1 MQAMDRPFARIV
13 NGTCQFVIPV
23 FQRDYSWTEAQC
35 EQLWN
40 DILAVASLE
49 STRGHFLGSIVSVP
63 PKASSAGFTQ
73 WLLIDGQQRVTTLI
87 LLLAALRDYIDE
99 TDWSGGEDDPTPKK
113 LDAYFLKN
121 IQEEGERQHKLV
133 LRRHDQATLQ
143 ALVDCSELPKQP
155 SDRIIETYEYFRDK
169 IREEDP
175 AHVYRGIGRLV
186 IVDVTLDRNTDDP
199 QLIFESLNSTGV
211 DLSESDLIRN
221 FLLMRLPE
229 AEQTLLY
236 NSYWRKI
243 EDLFRGSE
251 KTFDAYAR
259 DYLALITTASK
270 QEKANQIYQAFRR
283 NFDSLVEQHGGLEAL
298 LSEMLRS
305 ARYYAAF
312 SLGIGAPEMLA
323 LSFGRLRR
331 LVDVPAMLIMRLYDY
346 HDRLGTLSLAELNTA
361 VHLIESFVFRRAI
374 CGEQTRG
381 YWQVF
386 ASLAYKLDPDS
397 PLESLQVEFARLRD
411 NYRYPSDTEFRKALM
426 ERDLYG
432 LRVCPHLLEQLE
444 NYGSREPT
452 DVSSYS
458 IEHVLPQNEN
468 LPKKWRAMLGPD
480 WSDIQS
486 TWLHRL
492 GNLTL
497 TGYNST
503 YSDRPF
509 LEKKTISG
517 GFEESSVRLN
527 KYIREQDEWTAAQM
541 EKRGKLLAKRA
552 VTIWPALK
560 VDSSLV
566 AAAEQKEKRERA
578 AHRSVDDVEMSEVA
592 RKLFKELRKH
602 ILKMGDD
609 ILELAEEKTISY
621 HGPDFF
627 LEVLPRARRL
637 TLLLPLEF
645 NEIDD
650 PHGIASDA
658 TESKFFFYAKHEGG
672 VSIRI
677 NEKKEIKQAL
687 PIIKQAF
694 NFACP

>member
-1 MQAMDRPFARIV
+1 M
-13 NGTCQFVIPV
+13 
-23 FQRDYSWTEAQC
+23 
-35 EQLWN
+35 
-40 DILAVASLE
+40 
-49 STRGHFLGSIVSVP
+49 
-63 PKASSAGFTQ
+63 
-73 WLLIDGQQRVTTLI
+73 
-87 LLLAALRDYIDE
+87 
-99 TDWSGGEDDPTPKK
+99 
-113 LDAYFLKN
+113 
-121 IQEEGERQHKLV
+121 
-133 LRRHDQATLQ
+133 
-143 ALVDCSELPKQP
+143 
-155 SDRIIETYEYFRDK
+155 
-169 IREEDP
+169 
-175 AHVYRGIGRLV
+175 
-186 IVDVTLDRNTDDP
+186 TLDRNSDDP

-211 DLSESDLIRN
+211 NLSESDLIRN

-236 NSYWRKI
+236 NNYWSKI
-243 EDLFRGSE
+243 EELFRGSE
-251 KTFDAYAR
+251 KIFDAYAR
-259 DYLALITTASK
+259 DYLALITRASK
-270 QEKANQIYQAFRR
+270 QEKASQIYQAFRR

-298 LSEMLRS
+298 LNEMLRF

-312 SLGIGAPEMLA
+312 SLGIGAPKKLA
-323 LSFGRLRR
+323 LSLGRLRR
-331 LVDVPAMLIMRLYDY
+331 LVDVPAMLIMRLYDC
-346 HDRLGTLSLAELNTA
+346 HDRLETLSQAELNTA

-386 ASLAYKLDPDS
+386 ANLAYKLDPDS

-411 NYRYPSDTEFRKALM
+411 NYRYPSNTEFRKALM

-432 LRVCPHLLEQLE
+432 LRVCLHLLEQLE
-444 NYGSREPT
+444 NYGSNEPT

-468 LPKKWRAMLGPD
+468 LPKKWREMLGPD

-541 EKRGKLLAKRA
+541 EKRGKHLAKRA

-566 AAAEQKEKRERA
+566 AAAEQKEMRERA
-578 AHRSVDDVEMSEVA
+578 ARRSVDDVEMSEVA

-609 ILELAEEKTISY
+609 VLELAEEKTISY

-658 TESKFFFYAKHEGG
+658 TEWKFFFYAKHEGG

>member
-1 MQAMDRPFARIV
+1 MQAIDRPFARIV

-49 STRGHFLGSIVSVP
+49 STGGHFLGSIVYVP
-63 PKASSAGFTQ
+63 TGASSAGFTQ

-87 LLLAALRDYIDE
+87 LLLAALRDYINE
-99 TDWSGGEDDPTPKK
+99 TNWSGGEDDPTPKK
-113 LDAYFLKN
+113 IDAYFLKN

-155 SDRIIETYEYFRDK
+155 SDRIIENYEYFRDK

-186 IVDVTLDRNTDDP
+186 IVDVTLDRNSDDP

-211 DLSESDLIRN
+211 NLSESDLIRN

-236 NSYWRKI
+236 NNYWSKI
-243 EDLFRGSE
+243 EELFRGSE
-251 KTFDAYAR
+251 KIFDAYAR
-259 DYLALITTASK
+259 DYLALITRASK
-270 QEKANQIYQAFRR
+270 QEKASQIYQAFRR

-298 LSEMLRS
+298 LNEMLRF

-312 SLGIGAPEMLA
+312 SLGIGAPKMLA
-323 LSFGRLRR
+323 VSLGRLRR
-331 LVDVPAMLIMRLYDY
+331 LVDVPAMLIMRLYDC
-346 HDRLGTLSLAELNTA
+346 HDRLETLPQTELNTA

-411 NYRYPSDTEFRKALM
+411 NYRYPSNTEFRKALM

-432 LRVCPHLLEQLE
+432 LRVCLHLLEQLE
-444 NYGSREPT
+444 NYGSNEPT

-468 LPKKWRAMLGPD
+468 LPKKWREMLGPD

-541 EKRGKLLAKRA
+541 EKRGKHLAKRA

-566 AAAEQKEKRERA
+566 AAAEQKEMRERA
-578 AHRSVDDVEMSEVA
+578 ARRSVDDVEMSEVA

-609 ILELAEEKTISY
+609 VLELAEAKTISY

-627 LEVLPRARRL
+627 LEVLPRTHRL

-658 TESKFFFYAKHEGG
+658 TEWKFFFYAKHEGG